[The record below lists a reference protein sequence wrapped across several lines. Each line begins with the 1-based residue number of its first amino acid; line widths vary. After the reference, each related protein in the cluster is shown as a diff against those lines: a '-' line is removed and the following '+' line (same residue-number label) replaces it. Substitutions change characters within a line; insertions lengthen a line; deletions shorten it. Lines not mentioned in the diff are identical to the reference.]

1 MSKVPDEYHIPVL
14 LKEAIDNLNI
24 SPDGIYVD
32 ATFGGG
38 GHSRAILE
46 HLGPEGKLVAFD
58 QDPDAE
64 NNLPK
69 DERLI
74 FVHSNFRF
82 LKRYLKLHGI
92 PQVDGILADIGVSSH
107 QLDKAKRGF
116 SYGSSEFLDMRMQ
129 PGNNLTAADILNRY
143 QPSDLLKVFS
153 EYGEIRNAKTLTD
166 AIVNARGLRKYK
178 VVPDLLATIEPII
191 FGDRFKYLAQVFQ
204 ALRIEVNDELNS
216 LKDLMLQGGEMLRPG
231 GRFVVL
237 SFHSLEDR
245 LVKNFFKTGNFEGE
259 HEKDFYGN
267 IEKNFKIINK
277 KPIEASVAELKVN
290 PRAGSVKMRVAEKI

>member
-1 MSKVPDEYHIPVL
+1 MKKVSDEYHIPVL
-14 LKEAIDNLNI
+14 LKESIENLKIN
-24 SPDGIYVD
+24 PHGIYVD

-38 GHSRAILE
+38 GHSRSILD
-46 HLGPEGKLVAFD
+46 HLGPDGKLIAFD

-74 FVHSNFRF
+74 FVHANFRF

-92 PQVDGILADIGVSSH
+92 TEVDGILADIGVSSH

-129 PGNNLTAADILNRY
+129 PGSSLTAADILNRY

-153 EYGEIRNAKTLTD
+153 TYGEIRNAKTLTE
-166 AIVNARGLRKYK
+166 AIVQARALRKYK
-178 VVPDLLATIEPII
+178 VVPDLVATIEPVMI
-191 FGDRFKYLAQVFQ
+191 GDRFKYLAQVFQ
-204 ALRIEVNDELNS
+204 ALRIEVNDELGA
-216 LKDLMLQGGEMLRPG
+216 LKDLMVQGKDILKHG

-245 LVKNFFKTGNFEGE
+245 LVKNYFKSGNFEGE

-267 IEKNFKIINK
+267 IEKEFRTINK
-277 KPIEASVAELKVN
+277 KPIEASQSELREN

>member
-1 MSKVPDEYHIPVL
+1 MKKVSDEYHIPVL
-14 LKEAIDNLNI
+14 LKESIENLKID
-24 SPDGIYVD
+24 PHGIYVD

-38 GHSRAILE
+38 GHSRSILK
-46 HLGPEGKLVAFD
+46 HLGPKGRLIAFD
-58 QDPDAE
+58 KDPDAE

-74 FVHSNFRF
+74 LVHANFRF

-92 PQVDGILADIGVSSH
+92 TEVDGILADIGVSSH

-116 SYGSSEFLDMRMQ
+116 SYGSGEFLDMRMQ
-129 PGNNLTAADILNRY
+129 PGSSLTAADILNRY
-143 QPSDLLKVFS
+143 QPSDLLRVFS
-153 EYGEIRNAKTLTD
+153 TYGEIRNAKTLTE
-166 AIVNARGLRKYK
+166 AIVQARALRKYK
-178 VVPDLLATIEPII
+178 VVPDLVATIEPVMI
-191 FGDRFKYLAQVFQ
+191 GDRFKYLAQVFQ
-204 ALRIEVNDELNS
+204 ALRIEVNDELGA
-216 LKDLMLQGGEMLRPG
+216 LKDLMTQGKEMLKHG

-245 LVKNFFKTGNFEGE
+245 LVKNFFKSGNFEGE

-267 IEKNFKIINK
+267 IEKEFKTINK
-277 KPIEASVAELKVN
+277 KPIEASQAELKEN